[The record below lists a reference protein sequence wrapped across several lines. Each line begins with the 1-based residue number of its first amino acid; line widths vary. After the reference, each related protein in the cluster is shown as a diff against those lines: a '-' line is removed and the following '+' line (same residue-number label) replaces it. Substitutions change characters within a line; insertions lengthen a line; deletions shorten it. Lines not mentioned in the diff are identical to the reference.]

1 MPLLG
6 EELKNAKVQL
16 ERNTAVAAP
25 DEFLQI
31 DTPENVV
38 FGYEIVGIGSRF
50 MAALVD
56 SLIVAIAYTI
66 VLMALIFMLSN
77 VIDEESMVGSVVIGL
92 FGLLGFLFIWGYY
105 IFFEMAWNGRSPGK
119 QLAGLRVIRSD
130 GTPIT
135 LAESVI
141 RNLIRLVDFLPFAYG
156 VGVVTMFVDGQSR
169 RLGDM
174 AASTLVVR
182 DSDDVTLESLAKSTG
197 SPAASGPFQPV
208 GELEEMML
216 SWPLERLSEAD
227 VQLAEE
233 FLRRQPGLDN
243 AERLAGQILQK
254 LLKQM
259 EINDPQ
265 PSYSLYKTTTKLNAI
280 IRVYRGRR

>member
-1 MPLLG
+1 M
-6 EELKNAKVQL
+6 
-16 ERNTAVAAP
+16 TAP

-56 SLIVAIAYTI
+56 SLIVIIAYAI
-66 VLMALIFMLSN
+66 VILSLVFVISN
-77 VIDEESMVGSVVIGL
+77 VIDEESLAASVIIGL
-92 FGLLGFLFIWGYY
+92 FGLIGFLFIWGYY

-119 QLAGLRVIRSD
+119 QLVGLRVIRSD

-156 VGVVTMFVDGQSR
+156 VGVITMFVDGQSR

-182 DSDDVTLESLAKSTG
+182 DSDDVTLESLANST
-197 SPAASGPFQPV
+197 SPPTESGPFQPAN
-208 GELEEMML
+208 ELEEMIMA
-216 SWPLERLSEAD
+216 WPLERLSESD

-233 FLRRQPGLDN
+233 FLRRMPSLDN
-243 AERLAGQILQK
+243 AERLAYQILQK
-254 LLKQM
+254 LLNQM
-259 EINDPQ
+259 EVTDLQ
-265 PSYSLYKTTTKLNAI
+265 PSYSLYKTTNKLKAI
-280 IRVYRGRR
+280 IRIYRSRR